1 MNKTVDINGV
11 TTAYMEEGN
20 GIPVVLMHGWGQNK
34 EMMIHVFDHLKD
46 RFRVVSLDFPGFGES
61 GLPPEAWGVIE
72 YEKFFEQ
79 FLETIGIDR
88 VILIGHSFG
97 RRTEKQPLENSAVPK
112 AVFYTFERAAARR
125 SVSPAG
131 C

>member
-34 EMMIHVFDHLKD
+34 EMMIHVFDHLKN

-61 GLPPEAWGVIE
+61 GLPLKHGVSLNT
-72 YEKFFEQ
+72 KN
-79 FLETIGIDR
+79 FLNSSLKQSG
-88 VILIGHSFG
+88 LIGLS
-97 RRTEKQPLENSAVPK
+97 
-112 AVFYTFERAAARR
+112 
-125 SVSPAG
+125 
-131 C
+131 